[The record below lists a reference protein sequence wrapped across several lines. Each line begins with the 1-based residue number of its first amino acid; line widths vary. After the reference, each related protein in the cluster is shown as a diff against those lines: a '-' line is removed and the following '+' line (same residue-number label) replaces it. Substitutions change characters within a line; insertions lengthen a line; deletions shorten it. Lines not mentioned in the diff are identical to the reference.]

1 MSHNIQHYSYPEN
14 CDRAKVKAEIDHFV
28 AMEDYQE
35 GCTGLYHPIRW
46 IETDICMDYE
56 SAIKTIVKLDRGDY
70 DNLAIRFY
78 NYLPYYDSKTEE
90 LEEKKSAAYSK
101 YRKLDN
107 IVYPKTLRSAYITCK
122 VCGSKLSRT
131 RLAGNNCPL
140 CKNSLLPES
149 YRVKIQAAKE
159 KFEKACDNLRKYRRS
174 KAEKTVMWLVKFEYH
189 T

>member
-35 GCTGLYHPIRW
+35 GCTGLYRPIRW
-46 IETDICMDYE
+46 IETTICGDYE
-56 SAIKTIVKLDRGDY
+56 EAIKTIVKLDRGDY
-70 DNLAIRFY
+70 DNVAVRYY
-78 NYLPYYDSKTEE
+78 NSLPYSDAKTKE
-90 LEEKKSAAYSK
+90 LQTKKDIAYAK
-101 YRKLDN
+101 YREAEN
-107 IVYPKTLRSAYITCK
+107 VVYPKTVKAAYITCK

-140 CKNSLLPES
+140 CKNSLCPDSFKEK
-149 YRVKIQAAKE
+149 VDAAKNR
-159 KFEKACDNLRKYRRS
+159 FTKASENLRKYVKS
-174 KAEKTVMWLVKFEYH
+174 KAQKEVLWLVKFEYH